1 MKRISPFLLG
11 LSLAVAGSSLAA
23 AQDNASRTSSIPSIL
38 QVTREYT
45 KPYKGG
51 AAHDKTESAFVA
63 DMARAKWPTHYL
75 GMTSLSGKSRALYF
89 TSYDSLEAWEKDN
102 AAIGRNKVLAA
113 ELEHDSIMDGEL
125 LDEVDQGVF
134 RFSEEQSLN
143 PIADL
148 SHQRFMEISAYQV
161 RPGHEKEWHEAVK
174 LVKDGYIKAGTGAH
188 WAMFYQIYGNHGGRY
203 LVLESHKTL
212 AEIDRDFL
220 NDKQFEEA
228 LGEDGLKRLNS
239 LIEASVESSDHE
251 LYQFNPHMSY
261 VSEDW
266 VMADPEF
273 WKPKP
278 AAPAAKPAAEKEK
291 PKP

>member
-1 MKRISPFLLG
+1 MKRISPLLLG

-23 AQDNASRTSSIPSIL
+23 AQDHASETSSIPKIL
-38 QVTREYT
+38 QITREYT

-51 AAHDKTESAFVA
+51 AAHDKTESAFVE

-102 AAIGRNKVLAA
+102 AAIGKNKVLAA
-113 ELEHDSIMDGEL
+113 ELEHDSIVDGEL

-134 RFSEEQSLN
+134 RFSEESSLN
-143 PIADL
+143 PVADL
-148 SHQRFMEISAYQV
+148 SHQRFMEISAYHV
-161 RPGHEKEWHEAVK
+161 RPGHEREWHEAVK

-188 WAMFYQIYGNHGGRY
+188 WAMFHQIYGSEGGRY
-203 LVLESHKTL
+203 LVFESHKTL
-212 AEIDRDFL
+212 AEIDRDFI

-228 LGEDGLKRLNS
+228 LGEDGLKQLNM

-251 LYQFNPHMSY
+251 LFQFNPHMSY
-261 VSEDW
+261 VSEDCIK
-266 VMADPEF
+266 ADPEF

-278 AAPAAKPAAEKEK
+278 VAKPAAEKEK